1 MSIWIDFDG
10 IINAR
15 DLGGIPAA
23 DGKKV
28 KPGRLLRGAGLQ
40 KASDADLLRLEKDYH
55 LKHIVDF
62 RFSDECDR
70 SPDRPVP
77 GAEYHNMPALVRSGD
92 RRMPGPGADQSGEPD
107 FDAVYRMVYA
117 RLAELEHTAQTYRK
131 FFDILLSTTEGAVY
145 FHCTQGK
152 DRTGMAAILT
162 LTALGADW
170 ADAEA
175 DYFLSNVGLECMVEN
190 PGDPR
195 SVNWSRKTKEAL
207 TYVFAE
213 NLAVYTDSVKRNWG
227 SLDNYIR
234 QRIGLTEAEIIRLR
248 EMYLE

>member
-10 IINAR
+10 IVNAR

-28 KPGRLLRGAGLQ
+28 KPGRLLRGAGL
-40 KASDADLLRLEKDYH
+40 KNASDADILRLEQEYRLRH
-55 LKHIVDF
+55 VVDF
-62 RFSDECDR
+62 RFAEESDHN
-70 SPDRPVP
+70 PDRPVP
-77 GAEYHNMPALVRSGD
+77 GAEYHNMPALIRSKENTM
-92 RRMPGPGADQSGEPD
+92 RMVEGNGAEPD

-131 FFDILLSTTEGAVY
+131 FFDILLSTPEGAVY

-170 ADAEA
+170 KDIEA
-175 DYFLSNVGLECMVEN
+175 DYFLSNIGLECMVEN

-195 SVNWSRKTKEAL
+195 AVNWSRKTKEAL

-227 SLDNYIR
+227 SLDNYVR
-234 QRIGLTEAEIIRLR
+234 QRIGLTAAEIDLLRRL
-248 EMYLE
+248 YLE

>member
-1 MSIWIDFDG
+1 MSIWLNFDG
-10 IINAR
+10 IVNVR

-23 DGKKV
+23 DGKTV
-28 KPGRLLRGAGLQ
+28 KPGRLLRGAGLET
-40 KASDADLLRLEKDYH
+40 ASDADILRLEKEFH
-55 LKHIVDF
+55 LQHVVDF
-62 RFSDECDR
+62 RFEDEAQR
-70 SPDRPVP
+70 HPDRPVP
-77 GAEYHNMPALVRSGD
+77 GAAYHAMPALVRSSDNSMAKAMGS
-92 RRMPGPGADQSGEPD
+92 AEPD
-107 FDAVYRMVYA
+107 FDAIYRMVYA

-131 FFDILLSTTEGAVY
+131 YFDILLSAEAGAVY

-170 ADAEA
+170 ADIEA

-195 SVNWSRKTKEAL
+195 AATWSRKTKEAL

-213 NLAVYTDSVKRNWG
+213 NLAVYTDCVKRGWG
-227 SLDNYIR
+227 SLDNYLR
-234 QRIGLTEAEIIRLR
+234 ERIGLTEAEIGRLR
-248 EMYLE
+248 ELYLE

>member
-1 MSIWIDFDG
+1 MSIWLNFDG
-10 IINAR
+10 IVNAR

-28 KPGRLLRGAGLQ
+28 KPGRLLRGAGLET
-40 KASDADLLRLEKDYH
+40 ASDGDILRLEKEFA
-55 LKHIVDF
+55 LQHIVDF
-62 RFSDECDR
+62 RFTEESEHH
-70 SPDRPVP
+70 PDRPVP
-77 GAEYHNMPALVRSGD
+77 GAEYHSMPALVRSNSNIKKLAD
-92 RRMPGPGADQSGEPD
+92 REEGEPD

-117 RLAELEHTAQTYRK
+117 RLAELDHTAETYRK
-131 FFDILLSTTEGAVY
+131 FFDILLSTAEGAVY

-170 ADAEA
+170 KDAEA
-175 DYFLSNVGLECMVEN
+175 DYFLSNIGLECMVEN

-195 SVNWSRKTKEAL
+195 SVHWSRKTKEAL

-234 QRIGLTEAEIIRLR
+234 QRIGLSEAEITELRRL
-248 EMYLE
+248 YLE